1 MTKMDTAARFLR
13 YSPLAF
19 VLTLVTG
26 CALIQDDPGQVTIV
40 NPQQAELAQ
49 VIHLANS
56 GWPAARWWEG
66 YHDAQ
71 LNMLVNRAL
80 QNSPTMQAARLRIA
94 QSQST
99 VELAQSAMGV
109 QATAVAAQNRLRVT
123 NKQFTWPY
131 SYSLPV
137 DKNGPW
143 YTLNTVGVGA
153 TLNIDLWGADR
164 ARVAAAIGEK
174 NARQAET
181 AGIELDL
188 ASSVAQLYFA
198 MQATFQKMT
207 LLNQLEEI
215 ARLSVQAHE
224 HRTQRGVEDSVDIAN
239 AQAELLAAQQ
249 QVITANG
256 TLTQYRETLRALIG
270 ADAHSMPESH
280 PVPLPTLQETLP
292 DSLSFEL
299 LARRPDLQA
308 LRGYVTASLSQVDAA
323 KAAFYPHFDI
333 KAFWGYNALSVGD
346 LFKSSFQQINLLP
359 GLYLPIFDG
368 GRLNAN
374 LQSVR
379 TASNI
384 LIKQYNQ
391 AVLDAVRDVA
401 IGSSELN
408 DLNQQ
413 VVLQKLKVTAAM
425 ATSRSASAHYQR
437 GLVSYYAAQE
447 ARRPVIA
454 QQLLLLDI
462 EAQRLSSDIT
472 LIKALG
478 GDYRGPALENLGKE
492 TR

>member
-1 MTKMDTAARFLR
+1 MTKTTPLPRVWRSLA
-13 YSPLAF
+13 LAF
-19 VLTLVTG
+19 ALTQLAG
-26 CALIQDDPGQVTIV
+26 CALIQDDPGQVPLI

-56 GWPAARWWEG
+56 GWPTARWWEG
-66 YHDAQ
+66 YQDPQ

-80 QNSPTMQAARLRIA
+80 QNSPTMQAARLRIS

-131 SYSLPV
+131 SFSLPV

-198 MQATFQKMT
+198 MQATFQKIE
-207 LLNQLEEI
+207 LLNQLEAI

-224 HRTQRGVEDSVDIAN
+224 HRTARGVEDSVDVAN

-249 QVITANG
+249 QVITAQG

-270 ADAHSMPESH
+270 ADAHSMPEIH
-280 PVPLPTLQETLP
+280 PVALPTLQETLP

-308 LRGYVTASLSQVDAA
+308 LRGYVSASMSQVDAA

-346 LFKSSFQQINLLP
+346 LFKSSFQQINILP
-359 GLYLPIFDG
+359 GLYLPLFDG

-374 LQSVR
+374 LKSTR

-401 IGSSELN
+401 ISSSQLN

-413 VVLQKLKVTAAM
+413 ADLQQQKVTAAM
-425 ATSRSASAHYQR
+425 VTTRSASAHHQR

-447 ARRPVIA
+447 ARRPAIA

-462 EAQRLSSDIT
+462 QAQRLSTDIT

-478 GDYRGPALENLGKE
+478 GDYRGPALSENAPS
-492 TR
+492 R

>member
-1 MTKMDTAARFLR
+1 M
-13 YSPLAF
+13 
-19 VLTLVTG
+19 
-26 CALIQDDPGQVTIV
+26 
-40 NPQQAELAQ
+40 
-49 VIHLANS
+49 IHLANS
-56 GWPAARWWEG
+56 DWPAARWWEA
-66 YHDAQ
+66 YDDPQ
-71 LNMLVNRAL
+71 LNMLINRAL
-80 QNSPTMQAARLRIA
+80 QNSPTMQAARLRIS

-99 VELAQSAMGV
+99 VELARSAMGL
-109 QATAVAAQNRLRVT
+109 QATAVAAQKNRLRIT
-123 NKQFTWPY
+123 DKSFSWPY

-153 TLNIDLWGADR
+153 QLNIDLWGADR

-174 NARQAET
+174 NARLAET
-181 AGIELDL
+181 AGIELDI

-198 MQATFQKMT
+198 MQATFQKIA
-207 LLNQLEEI
+207 LLQELEGI
-215 ARLSVQAHE
+215 ARFSVEAHE
-224 HRTQRGVEDSVDIAN
+224 HRTRRGLEDSVDVAN
-239 AQAELLAAQQ
+239 AQAEQLAARQQ
-249 QVITANG
+249 IISAEG
-256 TLTQYRETLRALIG
+256 MLTQYRETLRALIG
-270 ADAHSMPESH
+270 ADAQSMPAIH
-280 PVPLPTLQETLP
+280 PVALPALQETLP
-292 DSLSFEL
+292 PSLSFEL

-401 IGSSELN
+401 ISSSQLN

-413 VVLQKLKVTAAM
+413 RALQQLKVTAAQ
-425 ATSRSASAHYQR
+425 TTTDSARAHYQR
-437 GLVSYYAAQE
+437 GLLSRYAAEE
-447 ARRPVIA
+447 ARRAVLA

-462 EAQRLSSDIT
+462 EAQRLSTDIT

-478 GDYRGPALENLGKE
+478 GGYRGSSNKNAFPIGEGIKLKRRGGCAAITPGRAALPAYRWK
-492 TR
+492 RIPDA